1 LQLILKMASM
11 LPTRA
16 TTVSLL
22 AIAMVTLA
30 SGQAIA
36 QQDEIDEATLED
48 VAEDI
53 VVTGQRERGA
63 VIGDIKPEQQ
73 LNAADVRAL
82 GISTIND
89 LLTELGPQLRSAS
102 GKPPV
107 TLLEG
112 KRIASFREIAS
123 IPSEAIARVDILP
136 EEVGLRYGY
145 GADQKVM
152 NIVLRQRFRAFT
164 GELTGRIPTAGG
176 GKTGEVEGGF
186 LGIRR
191 GERINLNAEYSSTA
205 RLFETERGLDE
216 EDSPARTLRP
226 FSQELTIDGS
236 YHKPLTERTQATISG
251 EVSTRRTESNVG
263 LALSPVTIPGGTPY
277 ATGPLDESFLPSADG
292 IGSLGRSNSAQTG
305 KLGLTVNAQ
314 RSAGQWTLTATYER
328 SESRGI
334 TARPFNLAA
343 YADAVAAGDPL
354 ADPDLPVAPMF
365 LVGRPSDETRSQSD
379 TATVDFI
386 YNRSLFRLPAGEATA
401 TLRLS
406 GATMELES
414 TLDRDL
420 IVTGKSIGRQSGSG
434 SLSLDLPISRAGP
447 LGRLSANANA
457 GVDHLS
463 DAGTLR
469 SFGGGLNWTPRKGI
483 ALSASYRDDEVA
495 ATPQQLGDP
504 QLFTQDVLVFD
515 NIRGETALV
524 TTITGGNPTLS
535 AARSQ
540 ALRLGLVL
548 TPLEDPNLVFSL
560 DFNHRLNKRGI
571 TTFPGITEAT
581 AAAFPDRFQ
590 RDSDG
595 RLTLVDLRPIN
606 IVGQKRD
613 SLRWGINISKRLRT
627 PQSQIDAMRA
637 SFQRRFPNGVPGGP
651 DRPGGRNRQRGA
663 NEAAPAGGAP
673 ASNDASAGRTET
685 PPQAAQAGQPGGA
698 VGPRGG
704 FGGPGG
710 RGFGGGQGGGGRL
723 NFAVYHEIALA
734 NTTQLLPNLPVLDL
748 LDGDSLGGG
757 AGPSRHEVEVQAG
770 FSQSGYGLRL
780 TGEWKSAS
788 HVNGVTGIPS
798 SQLRFGDLAT
808 VNLRLFANLSQM
820 PSLVEKVPFF
830 RGARLQ
836 VSFDNL
842 FDARQRVTDGN
853 GDVPLAYRPAFIDPI
868 GRSVRVSFRKLFF

>member
-1 LQLILKMASM
+1 MQLILKMVPM
-11 LPTRA
+11 LPTRITA
-16 TTVSLL
+16 ASLL
-22 AIAMVTLA
+22 AITMATLT
-30 SGQAIA
+30 SGRALA
-36 QQDEIDEATLED
+36 QQDEIDEAALEEIAD
-48 VAEDI
+48 DI

-89 LLTELGPQLRSAS
+89 LLAELGPQLRSAS

-251 EVSTRRTESNVG
+251 EVTTRRTESNVG
-263 LALSPVTIPGGTPY
+263 LALSPVAIPGGTPY

-292 IGSLGRSNSAQTG
+292 IGSLARSNSAQTG

-365 LVGRPSDETRSQSD
+365 LIGRPSDETRSHSD
-379 TATVDFI
+379 TANVDFI
-386 YNRSLFRLPAGEATA
+386 YNRSLFHLPAGDATA

-414 TLDRDL
+414 MLDRDL

-434 SLSLDLPISRAGP
+434 SISLDLPISRTGP

-457 GVDHLS
+457 GIDHLS

-469 SFGGGLNWTPRKGI
+469 SFGGGLNWTPHKGI

-504 QLFTQDVLVFD
+504 QLYTQDVLVFD

-540 ALRLGLVL
+540 ALRLGMVL

-571 TTFPGITEAT
+571 ATFPGITEAT

-590 RDSDG
+590 RDGDG

-613 SLRWGINISKRLRT
+613 SLRWGINISKRLKT

-637 SFQRRFPNGVPGGP
+637 SFQRRFPDGA
-651 DRPGGRNRQRGA
+651 PGGRNQRDGA
-663 NEAAPAGGAP
+663 GGAAPADGAP
-673 ASNDASAGRTET
+673 TANSTPAGGNET
-685 PPQAAQAGQPGGA
+685 PPPAAQPGNADGA
-698 VGPRGG
+698 RGG
-704 FGGPGG
+704 FRGPGG
-710 RGFGGGQGGGGRL
+710 RGFGGGQGAGGRL
-723 NFAVYHEIALA
+723 NFAIYHEIALT

-820 PSLVEKVPFF
+820 PSLVEKVPFL

-842 FDARQRVTDGN
+842 FDTRQRVTDGN

-868 GRSVRVSFRKLFF
+868 GRSVRVSFRKLFN

>member
-1 LQLILKMASM
+1 MPS
-11 LPTRA
+11 TRA
-16 TTVSLL
+16 TAASFL

-30 SGQAIA
+30 HGRAFA
-36 QQDEIDEATLED
+36 QQEEIDEATLED

-53 VVTGQRERGA
+53 LVTGQRERGA

-73 LNAADVRAL
+73 FNAADVRAL

-112 KRIASFREIAS
+112 RRISSFREIAS

-176 GKTGEVEGGF
+176 GKTGEVEGGY

-191 GERINLNAEYSSTA
+191 GERINLHAEYSSTE
-205 RLFETERGLDE
+205 RLLETERDINE
-216 EDSPARTLRP
+216 EESPARTLRP
-226 FSQELTIDGS
+226 FNQELTIDGS

-251 EVSTRRTESNVG
+251 EMTTSRTESNVG
-263 LALSPVTIPGGTPY
+263 LALPAVTIPGGTAY
-277 ATGPLDESFLPSADG
+277 TTGANDSSFLPFVDG
-292 IGSLGRSNSAQTG
+292 IGPLERSNSTQSG
-305 KLGLTVNAQ
+305 KLGLTVNAL

-328 SESRGI
+328 NESRGL
-334 TARPFNLAA
+334 TGRPFNLAT

-354 ADPDLPVAPMF
+354 ANPTLPVAPAF
-365 LVGRPSDETRSQSD
+365 LIGRPADETQSRSD
-379 TATVDFI
+379 TANIDFI
-386 YNRSLFRLPAGEATA
+386 YNRSLFHLPAGDASA
-401 TLRLS
+401 TLHLS
-406 GATMELES
+406 GAVMELES
-414 TLDRDL
+414 TLDRNL
-420 IVTGKSIGRQSGSG
+420 IVTGKNIGRRSGSG
-434 SLSLDLPISRAGP
+434 SISLDLPISRADGA

-457 GVDHLS
+457 GIDQLS

-495 ATPQQLGDP
+495 PTPQQLGDP
-504 QLFTQDVLVFD
+504 QLYTQDVLVFD

-535 AARSQ
+535 AARTQ
-540 ALRLGLVL
+540 ALRLGMML
-548 TPLEDPNLVFSL
+548 TPLADPDLRLSL
-560 DFNHRLNKRGI
+560 DFNHRLSKRGI
-571 TTFPGITEAT
+571 TSFPGITEAT

-590 RDSDG
+590 RDNEG
-595 RLTLVDLRPIN
+595 RLTLIDLRPIN
-606 IVGQKRD
+606 IVGQKQD
-613 SLRWGINISKRLRT
+613 SLRWGINISKRLKT

-637 SFQRRFPNGVPGGP
+637 SFQQRRAREG
-651 DRPGGRNRQRGA
+651 DDGRNRPAGA
-663 NEAAPAGGAP
+663 EGAAPGGQLAANGAAPANGGEGRPP
-673 ASNDASAGRTET
+673 ASPGAEAGGPRGE
-685 PPQAAQAGQPGGA
+685 PGG
-698 VGPRGG
+698 RGG
-704 FGGPGG
+704 FGG
-710 RGFGGGQGGGGRL
+710 RQGGGAGGGRL
-723 NFAVYHEIALA
+723 SFSLYHEIAL
-734 NTTQLLPNLPVLDL
+734 TSSTQLLPNLPVLDL

-757 AGPSRHEVEVQAG
+757 AGPSRHQVEMQAG

-780 TGEWKSAS
+780 NGEWKSAS
-788 HVNGVTGIPS
+788 HVNGVAGVPS
-798 SQLRFGDLAT
+798 SQLRFGDIAT
-808 VNLRLFANLSQM
+808 INLRLFANLSQM
-820 PSLVEKVPFF
+820 PSLVDKVPFF

-853 GDVPLAYRPAFIDPI
+853 GDVPLAYRAAFIDPV
-868 GRSVRVSFRKLFF
+868 GRTVRVSFRKLIF

>member
-1 LQLILKMASM
+1 MLLTRTAS
-11 LPTRA
+11 
-16 TTVSLL
+16 VSLVALVIAAL
-22 AIAMVTLA
+22 ANGRAL
-30 SGQAIA
+30 A
-36 QQDEIDEATLED
+36 QQDEIDEATLEE

-73 LNAADVRAL
+73 FNAADVRAL
-82 GISTIND
+82 GLSTIND

-136 EEVGLRYGY
+136 EEAGLRYGY

-176 GKTGEVEGGF
+176 GKTGEVEAGY

-191 GERINLNAEYSSTA
+191 GERINLNAEFSSTA
-205 RLFETERGLDE
+205 RLLETERGVTE

-236 YHKPLTERTQATISG
+236 YHKPLTERTQATVSG
-251 EVSTRRTESNVG
+251 ELSTRRTESNVG
-263 LALSPVTIPGGTPY
+263 LALPPVTIPGGTPY
-277 ATGPLDESFLPSADG
+277 AAGPLEGRFLPFADG
-292 IGSLGRSNSAQTG
+292 IGALERSNSAQSG
-305 KLGLTVNAQ
+305 KLGLTVNGQ
-314 RSAGQWTLTATYER
+314 RSTGQWTLTATYER
-328 SESRGI
+328 NESRGI
-334 TARPFNLAA
+334 TARPFNLAG
-343 YADAVAAGDPL
+343 YAEAVAIGDPR
-354 ADPDLPVAPMF
+354 ADPKVPVAPLF
-365 LVGRPSDETRSQSD
+365 LNGRPADETRSRGD
-379 TATVDFI
+379 TGNIDFV
-386 YNRSLFRLPAGEATA
+386 YNRSLFPLPAGDATA

-414 TLDRDL
+414 TLERDL
-420 IVTGKSIGRQSGSG
+420 IVTGKSISRQSGSG
-434 SLSLDLPISRAGP
+434 SISLDLPMARAGA

-457 GVDHLS
+457 GIDHFS

-483 ALSASYRDDEVA
+483 AFSASYRDDEVA
-495 ATPQQLGDP
+495 PTPQQLGDP
-504 QLFTQDVLVFD
+504 QLYTQGVLVFD

-524 TTITGGNPTLS
+524 TTVTGGNPTLEAS
-535 AARSQ
+535 RVQ
-540 ALRLGLVL
+540 AVRLGMVL

-560 DFNHRLNKRGI
+560 NFNHRLNKRGI
-571 TTFPGITEAT
+571 AGFPGITDAT
-581 AAAFPDRFQ
+581 AAAFPERFQ
-590 RDSDG
+590 RDGEG

-606 IVGQKRD
+606 IVSQKRD
-613 SLRWGINISKRLRT
+613 SLRWGINISKRLKT

-637 SFQRRFPNGVPGGP
+637 SFQRRFPNGA
-651 DRPGGRNRQRGA
+651 PGGRNRRGGPD
-663 NEAAPAGGAP
+663 EAAPAGGAP
-673 ASNDASAGRTET
+673 AANNAAASTNET
-685 PPQAAQAGQPGGA
+685 PPSTAPTPPPDNASN
-698 VGPRGG
+698 PRGG
-704 FGGPGG
+704 FRGPGG
-710 RGFGGGQGGGGRL
+710 RGFGGGQAGGGRL
-723 NFAVYHEIALA
+723 NFAIYHEIALT
-734 NTTQLLPNLPVLDL
+734 NSTQLLPNLPVLDL

-770 FSQSGYGLRL
+770 FSQSGYGMRL
-780 TGEWKSAS
+780 TGDWKSAS
-788 HVNGVTGIPS
+788 HVNGVTGVPS

-808 VNLRLFANLSQM
+808 VNLRLFANFSQM
-820 PSLVEKVPFF
+820 PSLVEKVPFL

-842 FDARQRVTDGN
+842 FDTRQRVTDGN